1 MCQELTVD
9 QSVIFVGR
17 NLERG
22 GDLAEERDNGL
33 AGVTTDNGN
42 LGLRGVLLAGVFLSE
57 SLGTNNVQG
66 GDTEEA
72 LRVKDASALENLS
85 SNGDGRVDRVR
96 DDQDESLGAVFG
108 NALDKITDDA
118 SVDLEQ
124 VVTGHTRLPYNGK
137 NSKKGNWANSSVDHE
152 GKTNGE
158 CQRG

>member
-22 GDLAEERDNGL
+22 GDLAEERDNGF
-33 AGVTTDNGN
+33 AGVTTDNGD

-57 SLGTNNVQG
+57 SLGANNVQG

-85 SNGDGRVDRVR
+85 SNRDGRVDRVR
-96 DDQDESLGAVFG
+96 DDQDESLGAVLG

-124 VVTGHTRLPYNGK
+124 VVTGHTRLPYDAK
-137 NSKKGNWANSSVDHE
+137 TVRKGTRLIV
-152 GKTNGE
+152 
-158 CQRG
+158 Q

>member
-33 AGVTTDNGN
+33 AGVTTDNGD
-42 LGLRGVLLAGVFLSE
+42 LGLGGVLLAGVFLSE
-57 SLGTNNVQG
+57 SLGANNVQG

-137 NSKKGNWANSSVDHE
+137 KK
-152 GKTNGE
+152 
-158 CQRG
+158 

>member
-33 AGVTTDNGN
+33 AGVTTDNGD
-42 LGLRGVLLAGVFLSE
+42 LGLGGVLLAGVFLSE
-57 SLGTNNVQG
+57 SLGANNVQG

-85 SNGDGRVDRVR
+85 SNRDGRVDRVR
-96 DDQDESLGAVFG
+96 DDQDESLGAVLG
-108 NALDKITDDA
+108 NTLDEITDDA

-137 NSKKGNWANSSVDHE
+137 KK
-152 GKTNGE
+152 
-158 CQRG
+158 

>member
-17 NLERG
+17 DLERG
-22 GDLAEERDNGL
+22 GDLAEERDNRL
-33 AGVTTDNGN
+33 AGVTTDNGD
-42 LGLRGVLLAGVFLSE
+42 LGLRRVLLAGVFLSE
-57 SLGTNNVQG
+57 SLGANNVQG

-85 SNGDGRVDRVR
+85 SNRDGRVDRVR
-96 DDQDESLGAVFG
+96 DDQDESLGAVLG

-124 VVTGHTRLPYNGK
+124 VVTGHTRLPYDAK
-137 NSKKGNWANSSVDHE
+137 TVRKGTRLIV
-152 GKTNGE
+152 
-158 CQRG
+158 Q

>member
-33 AGVTTDNGN
+33 AGVTTDNGD

-57 SLGTNNVQG
+57 SLGANNVQG

-85 SNGDGRVDRVR
+85 SNRDGRVDRVR
-96 DDQDESLGAVFG
+96 DDQDESLGAVLG
-108 NALDKITDDA
+108 NALDKVTDDA
-118 SVDLEQ
+118 SIDLEQ
-124 VVTGHTRLPYNGK
+124 VVTGHTRLPYDAK
-137 NSKKGNWANSSVDHE
+137 TVRKGTRLMV
-152 GKTNGE
+152 
-158 CQRG
+158 Q